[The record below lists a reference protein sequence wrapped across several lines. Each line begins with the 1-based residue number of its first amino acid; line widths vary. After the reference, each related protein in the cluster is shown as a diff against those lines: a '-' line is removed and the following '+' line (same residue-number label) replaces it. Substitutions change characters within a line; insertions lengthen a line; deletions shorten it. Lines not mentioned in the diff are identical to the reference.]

1 MKGADYRVRRIRDN
15 RTSWER
21 RTGQTWKIGNP
32 YWNYKKANVDMPMY
46 LWVDQGLGEVG
57 LQRKKPNRVTK
68 QVIAVGTLGTLWETF
83 MNYAR
88 ML

>member
-1 MKGADYRVRRIRDN
+1 MKGADYKALLLSDGDKRWR
-15 RTSWER
+15 R
-21 RTGQTWKIGNP
+21 RTGAAWERGSETMK
-32 YWNYKKANVDMPMY
+32 YKKANVDIPMY

-57 LQRKKPNRVTK
+57 LQRKKPNRATK